1 MEKQYYHFKRSSST
15 PSVATSCEHFYV
27 CGDETEWRDIMR
39 QFAAFLDSC
48 GYVGVH
54 EQIDWLLDKDNVYE
68 DFGNPGLSD

>member
-27 CGDETEWRDIMR
+27 CGEETEWRDIMR

-68 DFGNPGLSD
+68 DSRNPGLSD